1 MPGSNPAGIPLG
13 FGRMLASGGGRIA
26 HFYRDKG
33 QMLSV
38 LGPYVAEGLHRGDH
52 CIVAADKASGDTLVR
67 WLESRGVDVKSPS
80 KFSLIVPTF
89 AHGAGRMQD
98 QLDVALRR
106 HPIPG
111 SFVRLAWDCGSMAS
125 QQSDA
130 TDVLSFLSFYED
142 LSTSLGQ
149 DRLALSQLDLTSFRG
164 DVVLDVLRV
173 HGFCI
178 MGEIPLRCSP
188 DPTVR
193 VVD

>member
-33 QMLSV
+33 QMLNV
-38 LGPYVAEGLHRGDH
+38 LGPYVAEGMRRGDH
-52 CIVAADKASGDTLVR
+52 CIVASDKTAGNTLVR
-67 WLESRGVDVKSPS
+67 WLKSRGLIAKSPG
-80 KFSLIVPTF
+80 KLNLIVPTF
-89 AHGAGRMQD
+89 TQGAGRIQA
-98 QLDVALRR
+98 QLDVALKR
-106 HPIPG
+106 HQRPG

-130 TDVLSFLSFYED
+130 TDLLSFLSFYED

-149 DRLALSQLDLTSFRG
+149 DRLALSQLDLTSCRG
-164 DVVLDVLRV
+164 DVVLDLLRV

-188 DPTVR
+188 DPTVM